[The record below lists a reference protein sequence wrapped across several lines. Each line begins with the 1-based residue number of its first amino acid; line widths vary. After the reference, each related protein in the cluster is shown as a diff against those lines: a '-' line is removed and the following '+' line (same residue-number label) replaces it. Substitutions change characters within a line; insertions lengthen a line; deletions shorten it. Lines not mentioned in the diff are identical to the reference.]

1 MNKQKDNWID
11 EVMAS
16 TDFKKDVPLS
26 EVLRQRLSKIPRE
39 VQVMSVVIPMRS
51 VYLAAAGFALLFTLN
66 LLAVNYSAKTASKE
80 STMYSNYFSY
90 LDQI

>member
-26 EVLRQRLSKIPRE
+26 EALRQRLSKIPRE

-51 VYLAAAGFALLFTLN
+51 VYLAAAGFALLITLN
-66 LLAVNYSAKTASKE
+66 LLAVNHSAKTASKE
-80 STMYSNYFSY
+80 STLYSNYFSY